1 MRRPLRKYQKQM
13 LRYCLSTDYPAL
25 FVQMRLGK
33 TLVTIRSCKIRG
45 NRKIL
50 VVAPY
55 SALYGWLLELL
66 EENYNQDSIVEL
78 FGTSEC
84 RRNLLA
90 EKYGDAQWFL
100 FNKEGHRIFPEIADY
115 HFDCVIID
123 ESTFIKSPARKS
135 KITKQDNATKFF
147 CDNFR
152 EAENRYILT
161 GTPAPES
168 ELEYYSQLQFLDHL
182 IWREKNFWEFR
193 HKNFAMIN
201 YTPFLS
207 PNGSKYLSNVLAKNC
222 FFLTR
227 YECKVGGKKI
237 YQKRKIVLADK
248 FRKIY
253 EKIEKEFVLEYLNQ
267 EQETIY
273 ATTKYVWLRRLCGG
287 FIDQEF
293 VSYAKIKEVES
304 LLKNELKKEQVII
317 IAKHI
322 NEVKKLTK
330 YLSKD
335 FSVGMVYGAVSKK
348 KRPEIYQ
355 AFQDGNLDLIVAQ
368 AGCIS
373 HGTNLSAS
381 DTVIFYTTPDGGET
395 REQVE
400 DRVVN
405 TAKNDSSL
413 IIDLIFENTVEE
425 DVIGNLRRKE
435 GRQALMRRI
444 VKRLSKKYEVK
455 NAVSK

>member
-1 MRRPLRKYQKQM
+1 MRRPLRKYQKPM
-13 LRYCLSTDYPAL
+13 LKYCLSTDNPAL

-45 NRKIL
+45 NKKIL

-55 SALYGWLLELL
+55 SALYGWLLELIA
-66 EENYNQDSIVEL
+66 ERYSEDSIIEV
-78 FGTSEC
+78 FGSGKD
-84 RRNLLA
+84 RRALLDA
-90 EKYGDAQWFL
+90 TFETAQWFL

-115 HFDCVIID
+115 PFDCVIVD
-123 ESTFIKSPARKS
+123 ESTFIKSPAKNS
-135 KITKQDNATKFF
+135 KGTKKPNATKFY
-147 CDNFR
+147 CENFR
-152 EAENRYILT
+152 EANNRYILT

-168 ELEYYSQLQFLDHL
+168 ELEYYSQLQFLDRK

-201 YTPFLS
+201 YTPYLS
-207 PNGSKYLSNVLAKNC
+207 PSGSKYLANTLAKNC
-222 FFLTR
+222 MFLTR

-237 YQKRKIVLADK
+237 YQKRKIILADK
-248 FRKIY
+248 FKKIY
-253 EKIEKEFVLEYLNQ
+253 NKIEKEFVLEYMKQ

-304 LLKNELKKEQVII
+304 LLKTELKNEQVII

-335 FSVGMVYGAVSKK
+335 FAVGMVYGAVTKK
-348 KRPEIYQ
+348 KRPAIYQ
-355 AFQDGNLDLIVAQ
+355 AFQDGNLDLIIAQ

-405 TAKNDSSL
+405 TATNDSSL
-413 IIDLIFENTVEE
+413 IIDLIFSGTVEE

-444 VKRLSKKYEVK
+444 VKRLTKKYRI
-455 NAVSK
+455 AA